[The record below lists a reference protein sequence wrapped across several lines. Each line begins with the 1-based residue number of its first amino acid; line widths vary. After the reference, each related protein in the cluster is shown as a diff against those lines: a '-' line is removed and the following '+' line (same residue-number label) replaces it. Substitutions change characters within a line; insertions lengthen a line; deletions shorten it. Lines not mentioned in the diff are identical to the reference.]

1 MRNLPYETSSQLG
14 DKMVDICHS
23 RLHKMPSHLHQPQTR
38 TEELLLQPV
47 GERMERWVGIVC
59 GAIGIALGSLVLW
72 LAVVALT
79 RGRPPIGVWVVM
91 AVVGALAYFFTAV
104 GYRLVRRIPNRYG
117 SILSPRA
124 WSVLTVVFFGG
135 GAIGGYLSIIAKD
148 YRHLDGVASA
158 MLTALLSFG
167 AASHFRRKSTRQGDA
182 QSERPE
188 RVCDHR
194 RVLSEADVQI

>member
-1 MRNLPYETSSQLG
+1 MV
-14 DKMVDICHS
+14 VDICHARS
-23 RLHKMPSHLHQPQTR
+23 HKVPSHLHQPQTR
-38 TEELLLQPV
+38 TEELLLQSV
-47 GERMERWVGIVC
+47 GERMESWVGIVC

-79 RGRPPIGVWVVM
+79 RGRPPVGVCVVM
-91 AVVGALAYFFTAV
+91 AVVGALTYFFTSV

-135 GAIGGYLSIIAKD
+135 GAIGGYFSIITED
-148 YRHLDGVASA
+148 YRHLDGVACA
-158 MLTALLSFG
+158 MLLALLSFG
-167 AASHFRRKSTRQGDA
+167 AASHFRRKSTRPGDA

-188 RVCDHR
+188 RDCNY
-194 RVLSEADVQI
+194 